1 MKNILVGEIYKDR
14 MFITPDDGVKK
25 GLDANSATIGDIKH
39 VLSPLT
45 AEEKRVWADNLVE
58 LGK

>member
-14 MFITPDDGVKK
+14 MFITPDDGVKQ
-25 GLDANSATIGDIKH
+25 GLDANMATIGDIKH
-39 VLSPLT
+39 VISPLT
-45 AEEKRVWADNLVE
+45 AEEKKTWAGHLLE